1 MIHVCMVLNIWAS
14 LGLGGSIGCK
24 SRSRLGLSVGN
35 YKYFPIYNLLKS
47 IIGVVYCGTNVITNE
62 NVAIKFEPVDA
73 EDPQLEYKNKIY
85 QGLTGVVGIL
95 SVC

>member
-1 MIHVCMVLNIWAS
+1 MIHVRMVLNIWAS

-47 IIGVVYCGTNVITNE
+47 VIGIVYCGTNVITNE
-62 NVAIKFEPVDA
+62 NVAIKFEP
-73 EDPQLEYKNKIY
+73 YK
-85 QGLTGVVGIL
+85 
-95 SVC
+95 